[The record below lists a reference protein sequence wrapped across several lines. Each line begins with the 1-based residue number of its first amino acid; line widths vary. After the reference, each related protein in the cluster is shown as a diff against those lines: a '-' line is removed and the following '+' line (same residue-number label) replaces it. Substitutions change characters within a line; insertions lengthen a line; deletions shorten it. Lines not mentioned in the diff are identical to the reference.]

1 MSREIVVSASQSI
14 LLGDCD
20 IAMGGSQGMVTI
32 FERCRVAGPHQHES
46 L

>member
-1 MSREIVVSASQSI
+1 MSHEIVVSATQSI

-32 FERCRVAGPHQHES
+32 FECCRVAGPHRHES